1 VSQHDTP
8 AVGTIAVRAPRP
20 GDGPGLAEMHL
31 GTSAYHV
38 EIAPDVYRLPDEEG
52 LVDFF
57 ERGIEKGST
66 TQDFLA
72 LVAEVDGVVAGY
84 LEAQLLP
91 PLETARWQSHPDLFG
106 PRLSINALA
115 TARPYQRRGVA
126 TRLVQAAEDWGRERG
141 ATVVICETWI
151 DSPMSIPFWERRMG
165 YERRAVVLRKPLT

>member
-1 VSQHDTP
+1 MG
-8 AVGTIAVRAPRP
+8 AVTVRAPRP
-20 GDGPGLAEMHL
+20 GDGPGLAQMHL

-72 LVAEVDGVVAGY
+72 LVAEVGWVLAGY

-115 TARPYQRRGVA
+115 TARAYQRRGVA
-126 TRLVQAAEDWGRERG
+126 TRLVQAAEAWGRDRG

-165 YERRAVVLRKPLT
+165 YERLAVVLRKPL

>member
-1 VSQHDTP
+1 
-8 AVGTIAVRAPRP
+8 
-20 GDGPGLAEMHL
+20 MHL

-52 LVDFF
+52 LVEFF
-57 ERGIEKGST
+57 ERGIEEGSST
-66 TQDFLA
+66 HNFLA

-84 LEAQLLP
+84 LEAQLLL
-91 PLETARWQSHPDLFG
+91 PLETARWQSHPDLSR

-126 TRLVQAAEDWGRERG
+126 TRLVHVAEAWGRDRG